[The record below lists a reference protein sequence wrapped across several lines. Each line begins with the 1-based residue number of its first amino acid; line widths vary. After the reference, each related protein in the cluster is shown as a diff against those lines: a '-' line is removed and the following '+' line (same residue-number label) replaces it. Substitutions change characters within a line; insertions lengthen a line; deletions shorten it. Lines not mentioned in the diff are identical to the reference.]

1 MANTVSQNFSDE
13 DLETQIRLQFPY
25 SQMHDTNFKIFFNQI
40 TDEGEYFQLRLR
52 GRVFRINKQT
62 GEVREVTQ

>member
-13 DLETQIRLQFPY
+13 DLETQLRLQFPY
-25 SQMHDTNFKIFFNQI
+25 NKMHDIDFKVFFNQI

-62 GEVREVTQ
+62 GEVREVAK

>member
-1 MANTVSQNFSDE
+1 MANTVSPNFTDE

-25 SQMHDTNFKIFFNQI
+25 NQMHDTNFKIFFNQI

-62 GEVREVTQ
+62 GEVREVNQ